1 MQTQQAAPDLLEGRV
16 ILVTGAGQGLGRAAA
31 LSFAAHGAV
40 VVLLGRT
47 VNKLEKVYDE
57 VVQAGG
63 RQPAILPMDLAAAT
77 DPDYEALAGAI
88 AQQLGRLDGIL
99 HSAAAFEGL
108 SPLGLQGTEQWL
120 RLLRVNTIAPHAINR
135 ACEPLL
141 KRSTDASVILVGET
155 HGHAPAAYWGGF
167 AVSKAAL
174 EAYLRIQADEWSDP
188 AAPRINLVIPGPMR
202 SPQRARTHPA
212 EDKEALPPPESI
224 CPLLLRLM
232 GPEGRGTRGQVLLCP
247 T

>member
-1 MQTQQAAPDLLEGRV
+1 MPSEPIAPELLKGRV
-16 ILVTGAGQGLGRAAA
+16 VLVTGAGQGLGRAAA
-31 LSFAAHGAV
+31 LAFAAHGAT

-47 VNKLEKVYDE
+47 VAKLEAVYDDI
-57 VVQAGG
+57 VGAGG
-63 RQPAILPMDLAAAT
+63 PQPAILPMDLAAAA
-77 DPDYEALAGAI
+77 DKDFEALAGAI

-99 HSAAAFEGL
+99 HCAADFQGL
-108 SPLGLQGTEQWL
+108 SPLGLQTVEQWQ
-120 RLLRVNTIAPHAINR
+120 RLFKVNTIAPFAIDR

-141 KRSTDASVILVGET
+141 KRAPDASVILVGET

-174 EAYLRIQADEWSDP
+174 EAYFRIRADEWSD
-188 AAPRINLVIPGPMR
+188 ANCPRINLVIPGPIR

-212 EDKEALPPPESI
+212 EDRDALPPPERL

-232 GPEGRGTRGQVLLCP
+232 GPQGGRGQLLQWSP
-247 T
+247 ES